1 MKKCKRW
8 ICGALLIGLGLQLA
22 ACASAPAAEQT
33 EPEQPVVRE
42 TVSDEEAAVAAA
54 NFSVALLQNSAF
66 ADKNCILSPYSVL
79 TAMAMSANGAEGNTL
94 AQMEAA
100 FGMSIDDLNRWLSSA
115 CEQSGAE
122 LISANSIWF
131 RQEEGFEPSPE
142 FVQTNEDAFD
152 ARIASAPFDSQ
163 TLEEINRW
171 VSERTDGRIPSILDS
186 LSNEALMV
194 LVNALTFD
202 AAWQTPY
209 TEDALFDGQFTAAD
223 GTVQEVTMM
232 RGKERFFLDDG
243 KATGFVKNYEGE
255 RYSYVA
261 LLPNEGV
268 SMEEYVASMTGE
280 KLLAL
285 IDHASEETVNTVMPA
300 YQAETFADMSDTL
313 QAMGITEAFS
323 PNADFSGIDD
333 VPMCI
338 GQVLHKTCLKVHAK
352 GTEAAAATAVTME
365 KTAMINRESK
375 EVILNRPYVMAI
387 VDRETNAIVFLGVVN
402 SIDNSD

>member
-1 MKKCKRW
+1 MKKWKRW
-8 ICGALLIGLGLQLA
+8 ICGTLLIGLSLQLA
-22 ACASAPAAEQT
+22 ACAAPPAAEET
-33 EPEQPVVRE
+33 EPDAIRE
-42 TVSDEEAAVAAA
+42 AVSDEEAAVAAA
-54 NFSVALLQNSAF
+54 NFSVALLQNSEF
-66 ADKNCILSPYSVL
+66 GNENCILSPYSVL
-79 TAMAMSANGAEGNTL
+79 IAMAMSANGAEGDTL

-100 FGMSIDDLNRWLSSA
+100 FGMTIDDLNRWLSSV

-131 RQEEGFEPSPE
+131 RQEEGFALSPE
-142 FVQTNEDAFD
+142 FVRANEDAFD
-152 ARIASAPFDSQ
+152 AQIASAPFDDQ

-186 LSNEALMV
+186 LSNETMMV

-209 TEDALFDGQFTAAD
+209 TGNALFDGQFTAAD

-232 RGKERFFLDDG
+232 RGEENAFLDDG

-255 RYSYVA
+255 RYCYAA

-268 SMEEYVASMTGE
+268 SMEEYVASLTGE
-280 KLLAL
+280 KLLSVL
-285 IDHASEETVNTVMPA
+285 NSASNETVKTVMPA
-300 YQAETFADMSDTL
+300 YQAETFADMSETL
-313 QAMGITEAFS
+313 QAMGITDAFS
-323 PNADFSGIDD
+323 PNANFSRIDD

-338 GQVLHKTCLKVHAK
+338 GQVLHKTCVKVHAG
-352 GTEAAAATAVTME
+352 GTQAAAATAVTME
-365 KTAMINRESK
+365 KSAMINRESK
-375 EVILNRPYVMAI
+375 QVVLNRPYVMAI

-402 SIDNSD
+402 SIDVND